1 MYVFGLFEFTLSLF
15 LSLFFFPPD
24 FYGKYKF
31 FALQKLNW

>member
-1 MYVFGLFEFTLSLF
+1 MYAFGLFEFTLSLF
-15 LSLFFFPPD
+15 LFFFFPPD